1 MFSKVSK
8 AVVVVLV
15 SFAVV
20 TAFSA
25 VSFAYC
31 TNISVIK
38 AGAKVVGTTPTNLIA
53 LQRDGATSGD
63 GCTGWTQG
71 TPIWFKTMTENQDAM
86 LAAALT
92 ALSLGHKVT
101 ITCATEPCV
110 TDGTGIVTLVTVE

>member
-31 TNISVIK
+31 TNITVVK
-38 AGAKVVGTTPTNLIA
+38 AGAKVDGTTATNSVA
-53 LQRDGATSGD
+53 LQRDGDSGGD
-63 GCTGWTQG
+63 GCDAWTQG
-71 TPIWFKTMTENQDAM
+71 TPIWFKAMTENQDAM

-92 ALSLGHKVT
+92 ALSLGHTVT

-110 TDGTGIVTLVTVE
+110 TDGSGILTLITVE

>member
-1 MFSKVSK
+1 MFFKVSK

-31 TNISVIK
+31 TNITVVK
-38 AGAKVVGTTPTNLIA
+38 AGAKVDGTTATNSIA
-53 LQRDGATSGD
+53 LQRDGATTGN
-63 GCTGWTQG
+63 GCTAWTQG
-71 TPIWFKTMTENQDAM
+71 SPIWFTAMTENQDAM

-92 ALSLGHKVT
+92 AMSLGHTVT
-101 ITCATEPCV
+101 VTCATEPCIA
-110 TDGTGIVTLVTVE
+110 DGTGILTLITVE

>member
-8 AVVVVLV
+8 VVLVVLV

-31 TNISVIK
+31 TNITVVK
-38 AGAKVVGTTPTNLIA
+38 AGAKVGGTTPVNSIY
-53 LQRDGATSGD
+53 LQRDGVSGGD
-63 GCTGWTQG
+63 GCDAWPQG
-71 TPIWFKTMTENQDAM
+71 TGIWFSMMTENQDAM
-86 LAAALT
+86 LAAGLT

-101 ITCATEPCV
+101 IACATEPCV
-110 TDGTGIVTLVTVE
+110 TDGSGILTLVTVE